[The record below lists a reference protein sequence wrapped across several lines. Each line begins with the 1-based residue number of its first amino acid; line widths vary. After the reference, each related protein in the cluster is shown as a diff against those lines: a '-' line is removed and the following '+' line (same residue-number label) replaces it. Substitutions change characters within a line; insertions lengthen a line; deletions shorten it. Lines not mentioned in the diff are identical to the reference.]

1 MQVNKPRLFVLTE
14 MLISLLRKLFQI
26 PADKS
31 SFFNYLKPLPSQSR
45 LVRVMNYGPLA
56 DI

>member
-31 SFFNYLKPLPSQSR
+31 SFFNYLKPLPSLSR
-45 LVRVMNYGPLA
+45 LVRVTNYGPLA